1 MSIADELEKL
11 DQLRARGVISNEEFE
26 REKAKVLGSTTT
38 QASASGPPNEGSE
51 PPREIPFYRKP
62 LFLLIAFVFFPA
74 AVLPVIWTGPI
85 YRKDNPA
92 KEYVPFSLGWKIFF
106 SVFAVFWLIK
116 WIAFVFGT

>member
-26 REKAKVLGSTTT
+26 REKAKLLGKGE
-38 QASASGPPNEGSE
+38 ASPPSQEASPSE
-51 PPREIPFYRKP
+51 RQIPFYRKP
-62 LFLLIAFVFFPA
+62 LFMLIAFIFFPA

-92 KEYVPFSLGWKIFF
+92 KEYVPFSIGWKIFF
-106 SVFAVFWLIK
+106 SLFALFWLVK